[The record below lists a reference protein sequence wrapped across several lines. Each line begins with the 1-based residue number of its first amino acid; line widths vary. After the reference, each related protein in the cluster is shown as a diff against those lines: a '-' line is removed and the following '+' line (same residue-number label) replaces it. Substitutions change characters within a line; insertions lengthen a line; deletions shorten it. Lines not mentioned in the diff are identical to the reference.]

1 MVTQRRDGPAMPDG
15 GLTVHRRV
23 RVLGLLFSVV
33 LLWLATRKT
42 DWVESLQVLRGADGW
57 LLLLALLAQSA
68 TFAVGAARWQA
79 LFPGSRPVR
88 LQRLTA
94 ALLVAQLVNIAF
106 PVRLGPLVRAYL
118 VGQGGGRDKVVV
130 LATVAG
136 EKLLDMVALAG
147 GGLLLLWLL
156 PLPAWAQRAG
166 VVAVLAAAVGLLAAL
181 LLVGGRRWLEGWLVR
196 FGERVT
202 GASVLV
208 LNGVAAWLRPGRACI
223 LILWTA
229 AIWAMGMLVNW
240 LVLIALGIPGR
251 FSIAAVLLVLLQM
264 GGRVPGPP
272 ASIGIFEALCIIGLG
287 WFAIGPATGPGWWR
301 FRSLA

>member
-1 MVTQRRDGPAMPDG
+1 
-15 GLTVHRRV
+15 
-23 RVLGLLFSVV
+23 
-33 LLWLATRKT
+33 
-42 DWVESLQVLRGADGW
+42 
-57 LLLLALLAQSA
+57 LLALLAQSA

-88 LQRLTA
+88 LRRLTA

-118 VGQGGGRDKVVV
+118 VGQGGGRDKVAV

-166 VVAVLAAAVGLLAAL
+166 VAAVLAAAVGLLAAL

-202 GASVLV
+202 GAGVLV
-208 LNGVAAWLRPGRACI
+208 LDGVAAWLRPGRACI

-264 GGRVPGPP
+264 GGRVPGLP

-287 WFAIGPATGPGWWR
+287 WFAIGPGLGLGYGVALHAVVLLPGLVGGAFVLWRDSVARVGLQQITGRGAG
-301 FRSLA
+301 SV